1 MEIKSGKKDI
11 ESIITRFRE
20 IITSESSAG
29 ELCEVLDNVLF
40 KYTMCVL
47 QDRPN
52 GLDGLEP
59 NELYLLKM
67 LRDMFITKELS
78 HENF

>member
-1 MEIKSGKKDI
+1 MEIKSDKKYI
-11 ESIITRFRE
+11 EPIISRFRE

-40 KYTMCVL
+40 KYAMWVL

-52 GLDGLEP
+52 GLDGPEP

-67 LRDMFITKELS
+67 LRDMFITKELQP
-78 HENF
+78 